1 MDPAAAAGVGEAVH
15 DDLGGAV
22 LVEVGR
28 LEGACILGMEEVRGR
43 GVGRG
48 VQKEADVLLGG
59 RLRQVKVGVGVG
71 RQKVVAPEIGPHL
84 VKTGA
89 ENTLEMTIY
98 TQPLKTNRRKGRKKE
113 NKGQKTLCITA
124 ERFQYGYITMYFCSV
139 CFAIFLHRSGV

>member
-28 LEGACILGMEEVRGR
+28 LEGAGVLGMEEVRGG

-48 VQKEADVLLGG
+48 VQQEADVLLGG

-89 ENTLEMTIY
+89 ENTLEMTIH
-98 TQPLKTNRRKGRKKE
+98 TQALKTNRRKGRKKE
-113 NKGQKTLCITA
+113 NKGEKRL
-124 ERFQYGYITMYFCSV
+124 
-139 CFAIFLHRSGV
+139 